1 MANVEVMKKWI
12 AALRSGEYKQTD
24 SVLSRKGRYCCLG
37 VLCELAVK
45 DGKIPPAEIV
55 DGMAHYGEQSAY
67 VLPPHEVR
75 EWAGVEGNWTVPTDG
90 VELSAEALG
99 LWDGED
105 RVPLSYLNDSIGLS
119 FEEIADQIEK
129 EYVSA

>member
-1 MANVEVMKKWI
+1 MANVEVMQKWV

-24 SVLSRKGRYCCLG
+24 SVLSQKGRYCCLG

-45 DGKIPPAEIV
+45 DGVIPPATTS
-55 DGMAHYGEQSAY
+55 DGLAHYGELSAY

-75 EWAGVEGNWTVPTDG
+75 EWAGVEGNWTVATDR
-90 VELSAEALG
+90 VELSAEALD
-99 LWDGED
+99 LWDDE
-105 RVPLSYLNDSIGLS
+105 RIPLSYLNDSIGMS
-119 FEEIADQIEK
+119 FEEIADHIEK